1 MEKSLQ
7 NRTRAPSVFAFLT
20 SGFCF
25 LCLLLLIGFFQR
37 QQSKEEMLQMEY
49 IARTVESETYE
60 TLLYQM
66 EKTKVLEAHL
76 IETHGSYDT
85 FAPIAE
91 ILLQEPCV
99 RSVIFAPDG
108 VVQGVFPLEGNEPV
122 VGLDLNGVGLGNL
135 EAQEAIRRG
144 TLILAGPFELV
155 EGGLGVCGRLP
166 VYLEN
171 DSGKREYWG
180 LVTVTLN
187 YPDLFAENPIHHVDD
202 QGYACR
208 VWRINPDD
216 NQEQTILE
224 TAHPLVEGAA
234 SLRYDVSM
242 FNATWTI
249 CVSAL
254 TPWYQ
259 RPSLWMCI
267 AGSVVVS
274 LLAGF
279 GVYSGEKLRR
289 LKAEESVRQ
298 IRTLQKQLDREQT
311 NMLLSQI
318 SSHFFYH
325 TLNALQALIVLK
337 PDAAYKMAGDFSRY
351 LRFNI
356 DAITAAGGIVSFKE
370 ELRAVRAYTDIN
382 EQQLGERLHV
392 VFQVPDVD
400 FKMPALIIQPI
411 VENAILHGIKP
422 KIGGGTVTVTLTE
435 EAEFWYVTV
444 ADDGVGFDPES
455 QEKEQSIGLANVRK
469 RIAQF
474 QGCGMQIESA
484 PGRGTKVVL
493 RIKKIYDQ

>member
-1 MEKSLQ
+1 MEKLLQ
-7 NRTRAPSVFAFLT
+7 SRKRSPSVFALLV
-20 SGFCF
+20 SVACF
-25 LCLLLLIGFFQR
+25 LCLLLLICFFQR
-37 QQSKEEMLQMEY
+37 QQSKEEMLRMEY

-76 IETHGSYDT
+76 METGGTWDS

-91 ILLQEPCV
+91 ILLKEPCV

-108 VVQGVFPLEGNEPV
+108 VVQGVFPLESNEPV
-122 VGLDLNGVGLGNL
+122 IGLDLNSDGLGNL
-135 EAQEAIRRG
+135 EAQEAIRQG
-144 TLILAGPFELV
+144 TLILAGPFEMV
-155 EGGLGVCGRLP
+155 EGGLGICGRLP
-166 VYLEN
+166 IYLEN
-171 DSGKREYWG
+171 DSGQREYWG
-180 LVTVTLN
+180 LVTVTLD
-187 YPDLFAENPIHHVDD
+187 YPDLFAENPIRHVDE

-208 VWRINPDD
+208 IWRINPDD

-224 TAHPLVEGAA
+224 TEHPLVEGAA
-234 SLRYDVSM
+234 SLSYDMSL

-259 RPSLWMCI
+259 RTSLWLCLV
-267 AGSVVVS
+267 GSVLVS

-279 GVYSGEKLRR
+279 GVHSSERLRR
-289 LKAEESVRQ
+289 MKAEESVRQ
-298 IRTLQKQLDREQT
+298 IRTLQQQLDREQT

-356 DAITAAGGIVSFKE
+356 DAITAAGGTVSFKE
-370 ELRAVRAYTDIN
+370 ELRAVRAYADIN
-382 EQQLGERLHV
+382 EQQLGDRLHV

-422 KIGGGTVTVTLTE
+422 KVGGGTVTVTLTE
-435 EAEFWYVTV
+435 EPEFWYVTV
-444 ADDGVGFDPES
+444 EDDGVGFDPAE
-455 QEKEQSIGLANVRK
+455 QQKEQSIGLANVRK

-474 QGCGMQIESA
+474 QGCGIQIESA

-493 RIKKIYDQ
+493 RIKKIEN

>member
-1 MEKSLQ
+1 MEKFLQ
-7 NRTRAPSVFAFLT
+7 NRKRGPSVFALLV
-20 SGFCF
+20 SGICF
-25 LCLLLLIGFFQR
+25 LCLLLLICFFQR

-76 IETHGSYDT
+76 IETGGSWDS

-108 VVQGVFPLEGNEPV
+108 VVQGVFPLESNEPV
-122 VGLDLNGVGLGNL
+122 IGLDLNSDGLGNL
-135 EAQEAIRRG
+135 EAQEAIRQG
-144 TLILAGPFELV
+144 TLILAGPFEMV
-155 EGGLGVCGRLP
+155 EGGLGICGRLP

-171 DSGKREYWG
+171 DSGQREYWG
-180 LVTVTLN
+180 LVTVTLD
-187 YPDLFAENPIHHVDD
+187 YPDIFAENPIQHVDE

-216 NQEQTILE
+216 NREQTILE
-224 TAHPLVEGAA
+224 TARPLVEGAA
-234 SLRYDVSM
+234 SLSYDMSL

-254 TPWYQ
+254 TPWYW
-259 RPSLWMCI
+259 RASLWLCLV
-267 AGSVVVS
+267 GSVLVS

-279 GVYSGEKLRR
+279 GVYSSERLRR
-289 LKAEESVRQ
+289 MKAEESVRQ
-298 IRTLQKQLDREQT
+298 IRTLQQQLDREQT

-356 DAITAAGGIVSFKE
+356 DAITAAGGTVSFRE
-370 ELRAVRAYTDIN
+370 ELRAVRAYADIN
-382 EQQLGERLHV
+382 EQQLGDRLHM

-422 KIGGGTVTVTLTE
+422 KVGGGTVTVALTE
-435 EAEFWYVTV
+435 EPEFWYVTV
-444 ADDGVGFDPES
+444 TDDGVGFDPAE
-455 QEKEQSIGLANVRK
+455 QQKEQSIGLANVRK

-474 QGCGMQIESA
+474 QGCGIQIESA
-484 PGRGTKVVL
+484 PGCGTKVVL
-493 RIKKIYDQ
+493 RIKKIEN